1 MPDAYQ
7 GGAVWIMSKKT
18 RAAIRKLKDNE
29 GRYLLNADLN
39 AAWGYTLLGKP
50 VFASDNMDDMAAE
63 KDAILYG
70 DLSGLAVKDV
80 ENMEIDVL
88 REQFATKHAVGVIS
102 WAELDAKVENAQKL
116 AKLTMAA
123 T

>member
-1 MPDAYQ
+1 M
-7 GGAVWIMSKKT
+7 
-18 RAAIRKLKDNE
+18 
-29 GRYLLNADLN
+29 
-39 AAWGYTLLGKP
+39 
-50 VFASDNMDDMAAE
+50 
-63 KDAILYG
+63 YG